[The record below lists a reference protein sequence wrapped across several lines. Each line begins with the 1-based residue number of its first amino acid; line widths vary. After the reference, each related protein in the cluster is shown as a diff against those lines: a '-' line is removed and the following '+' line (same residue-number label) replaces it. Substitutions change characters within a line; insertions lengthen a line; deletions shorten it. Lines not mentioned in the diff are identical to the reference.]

1 MDQAFHEKEE
11 NQEAQEKHVES
22 QLDVLLIDFVL

>member
-11 NQEAQEKHVES
+11 NKEAQKKHVES
-22 QLDVLLIDFVL
+22 QLDVLLTDFVL